1 MFLFS
6 SLNLAFDKCFFFN
19 IQQGYWK
26 TQFEEEH
33 KQKMQIE
40 CELEKLKKHASND
53 ALQLENKLHEFESVL
68 KELQNHRK
76 IKEND
81 DNKRIVSLNKFL
93 VNQSV
98 QRTKIL

>member
-1 MFLFS
+1 MYLIK
-6 SLNLAFDKCFFFN
+6 LFFFN

-26 TQFEEEH
+26 TKFEEEH
-33 KQKMQIE
+33 KQKMHIE
-40 CELEKLKKHASND
+40 CELEKLKTHASND

-76 IKEND
+76 IKEVD

-93 VNQSV
+93 VNQFV
-98 QRTKIL
+98 QNI